1 MIEALAEAPVAWPL
15 ALTCACAALAGGRVA
30 KARRRRRL
38 NQGLHELRR
47 PLQALVLAASGADRP
62 PPGQDGQLEQALDAL
77 AALDREV
84 NGGAASRRRT
94 VDARTLVEHAVAR
107 WRDQAA
113 LARRPLRLSWR
124 ANGSTVVCDPAAIG
138 RALDNLIVNSLEH
151 GRGTITVEAAVRARR
166 LRLVVA
172 DGGETRIP
180 ARAPL
185 QVGARRVLGRRRRD
199 PRRGHGLRV
208 VAEVAAAHGGR
219 FASCRDAGGATAV
232 LEIPLAS
239 R

>member
-1 MIEALAEAPVAWPL
+1 M
-15 ALTCACAALAGGRVA
+15 AAV
-30 KARRRRRL
+30 
-38 NQGLHELRR
+38 
-47 PLQALVLAASGADRP
+47 D
-62 PPGQDGQLEQALDAL
+62 
-77 AALDREV
+77 
-84 NGGAASRRRT
+84 RRT
-94 VDARTLVEHAVAR
+94 ELVEHAVAR

-113 LARRPLRLSWR
+113 LARRPLRLTWR

-180 ARAPL
+180 ARAAIRPGERL
-185 QVGARRVLGRRRRD
+185 GLGRRRRD

-208 VAEVAAAHGGR
+208 VAEVAASHGGEVKVWSEPGHGSSFTLR
-219 FASCRDAGGATAV
+219 LPRRPAERPADQPVPPKET
-232 LEIPLAS
+232 P
-239 R
+239 